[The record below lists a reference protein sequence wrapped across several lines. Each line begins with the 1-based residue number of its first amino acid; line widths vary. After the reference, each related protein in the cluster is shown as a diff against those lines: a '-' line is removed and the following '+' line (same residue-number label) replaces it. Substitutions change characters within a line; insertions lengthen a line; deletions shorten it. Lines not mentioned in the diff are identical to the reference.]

1 MMDEVNRFSLPLF
14 PLHTVLYPGLELPLF
29 IFEPRY
35 QAMIKRCLAEESS
48 FGVVLIEGGAE
59 VGGPAEPYAIGTL
72 ARIVQVQRQAEG
84 QMQIWVVGEERF
96 KIWEYSVSADD
107 YLVGVVS
114 RLVDSESD
122 PFGLTEEIH
131 QLKQLLRTYLGLTAD
146 LQEIE
151 MAEIDAS
158 LAGEP
163 DQLSY
168 QIASI
173 LDIHLVEK
181 QTLLELDDARIRLE
195 REIKILRREIELAK
209 LDSVGHAAPKTYKLP
224 WGSEANLN

>member
-1 MMDEVNRFSLPLF
+1 MDEASRFSLPLF

-48 FGVVLIEGGAE
+48 FGVVLIEDGPE

-84 QMQIWVVGEERF
+84 QMQIWVVGEGRF

-107 YLVGVVS
+107 YLIGVVS

-122 PFGLTEEIH
+122 PLTLTEEIH
-131 QLKQLLRTYLGLTAD
+131 QLKQLLRTYLGLTAE
-146 LQEIE
+146 LQESE
-151 MAEIDAS
+151 MAEIEAS
-158 LAGEP
+158 LAPEP

-181 QTLLELDDARIRLE
+181 QALLELDDARIRLE
-195 REIKILRREIELAK
+195 REIKILQREIELAQ
-209 LDSVGHAAPKTYKLP
+209 LNSVGRSGPKTYRLP
-224 WGSEANLN
+224 WGSEVNLN